1 MKCLSLSDCHLA
13 VSQSW
18 ASYYT
23 SSERGESELSADKK
37 ILNFFSAKWLLILY
51 TLDHLKVRVF
61 FGRLS
66 RAGVDQARSTFW
78 SVTQSL
84 LVGS

>member
-1 MKCLSLSDCHLA
+1 MIYLSPN
-13 VSQSW
+13 
-18 ASYYT
+18 
-23 SSERGESELSADKK
+23 G
-37 ILNFFSAKWLLILY
+37 LNLKTEPKNFKWLLISY

-84 LVGS
+84 LIRHQATITPFEEDT